1 MSAHAAHELA
11 AHEKTHVGDVGPTH
25 VMWARGAYP
34 DRPALPARVSVL
46 ILPARGLDTRFVIP
60 CVSSAVHGNV
70 AERPAD
76 RTCAIAFL
84 RPLFGLRRSM
94 ATGGITSAHR
104 VHPRARIRPPTTR
117 RCALSPGHK
126 M

>member
-1 MSAHAAHELA
+1 
-11 AHEKTHVGDVGPTH
+11 
-25 VMWARGAYP
+25 MWARGAYP
-34 DRPALPARVSVL
+34 DRPTLPARVSL
-46 ILPARGLDTRFVIP
+46 LMLPARGLDTRFVIP

-76 RTCAIAFL
+76 RTCAITFL

-94 ATGGITSAHR
+94 ATGGITSDDM
-104 VHPRARIRPPTTR
+104 VHLSATTRPPTTR
-117 RCALSPGHK
+117 RCALSPRHK